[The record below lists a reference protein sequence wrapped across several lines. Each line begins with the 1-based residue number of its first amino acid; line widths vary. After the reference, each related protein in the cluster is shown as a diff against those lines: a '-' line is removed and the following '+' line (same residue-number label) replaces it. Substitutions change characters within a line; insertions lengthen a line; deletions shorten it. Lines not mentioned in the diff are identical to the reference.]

1 MLDQTKY
8 EEAVEEEEDLN
19 WYLHGS
25 RVGYALA
32 SGTRLDGEYCGI
44 GLIWD
49 AAMGGEPPQP
59 NSRNYNQYISYQL
72 DARILGDDAEVES
85 LKNQVEDGNI
95 EKITFDYFLE
105 EDIENSTPDLY
116 YYFEIYTKQK
126 EKLVNAFE
134 RMMGPAL
141 REGYWQPE
149 DYNDYGD
156 VYYDNFNI
164 NDAPKTP
171 YLSFIWDNSKYYE
184 GEESALYIANT
195 AGDARQHIIINLQNY
210 LSKIKDHLE
219 DLCFGYKDPIVYESI
234 QELENNLK
242 NVARTQVDVI
252 PQNTLDN
259 QYTILDANY
268 VSIGKLKE
276 YYNTNSL
283 IDLTVGNNSLSS
295 IENNHNTEI
304 NQKIISIDNNTN
316 LSTEEKEKKKQ
327 EVRDRYHFE
336 TPASTIIDKRADI
349 VNLIQGLSEEE
360 ELDTIVETLET
371 IKTNLDALKSQYTER
386 ANVEREIIKKISNPE
401 SYLPHSI
408 SDKTSDNY
416 PGHLEFFKDEIAKI
430 DNIYTLVEKAFS
442 WYSYCLSTQNQIN
455 AISGNVQG
463 AYRTFGIGADCE
475 LGWIIDKEDSSQKP
489 IPVLIVTG
497 TDILTDKVLKYIQ
510 TGIYTYTPTIPNEY
524 NEIVDVNITVNVEE
538 RAFIGYYPTDIKGA
552 SGDGYVEKLIV
563 LGSRE
568 DFIGDASI
576 MKITKIQN
584 GEEVPQESK
593 DYRYQ
598 RVYPRLFFNTIK
610 LRDASSKLRLKVNQQ
625 ELFVN
630 EDYYLVQDD
639 RSKGLRVSGMG
650 YYLTIREGVL
660 YPYLCQQTQIE
671 FDILYTLLNAD
682 TSIYLDAVKVSKENA
697 QPKVSYDVQL
707 SILNPEF
714 IQTAYNR
721 LNQIVHINDND
732 LKLEDVSGY
741 ISSVTLKLD
750 KPWEDTVEI
759 KNYQTKFEDLFSTIV
774 AQTEAMKK
782 SEGGISNAV
791 KAFNAYGFI
800 DTDVLQDSMLKA
812 DLNLQFN
819 KGNLTISQK
828 EGIWGESES
837 GVVAFRGGGIFTAT
851 TKDANGNWNWN
862 TGILPTGINA
872 DLITSGQIDTN
883 RIKIYAGNELRFQM
897 NGSGLYA
904 YKGYNEDDFA
914 ALTTQATTEEKQQI
928 QAQLESSTKKQ
939 YLLYNSEGLFLRAEE
954 GAYVLKEIPIFA
966 DSDKTIPVY
975 ATKTYTDSSGNTI
988 TYYVIDPI
996 SGERVQKTETKFD
1009 LVTSQVDRVEVSWE
1023 GFILRNWAGEK
1034 VFYADPDTGD
1044 LTMKGYVLAEGG
1056 QIGGWTL
1063 GKDRLTSNGISLIS
1077 GPINAAGIQLSPTGS
1092 RQNTVT
1098 NYATGETLYIYNPVD
1113 NLGTA
1118 DTTVEYFL
1126 TYDSMYD
1133 IDVNTKVYIS
1143 KLEISSAVPLYL
1155 QTIDNQTPD
1164 ENAITNSVTEQGGN
1178 SLTETY
1184 VLTQTGT
1191 AGITL
1196 APQSFI
1202 KRHAEDTDVLYD
1214 VNNEK
1219 IIYDAS
1225 DSQMLWLQKVIA
1237 KYPDY
1242 QDFIDIRRVTVYEEQ
1257 DLTQTL
1263 TLRPVASDK
1272 ITFSVSAETGTV
1284 TILKGTL
1291 GNFDI
1296 KDDGLYNGAIARTE
1310 FKPDNTFK
1318 IGNDVHTF
1326 GELFYNFSLDEVGG
1340 VLTLYRVDGSS
1351 VNFNIAA
1358 TTFYR
1363 NAIAAAGALTLT
1375 LTVNGTSWEAQAETG
1390 SGEKKKANG
1399 NLSGGGT
1406 VIATAKTMTNML
1418 QKDATIDVSG
1428 SVESSSG
1435 ASSGMCVDCKLT
1447 CFQSCGKVCTGSS
1460 ESAGSVNCDV
1470 NCIGACKAT
1479 CFGGCKED
1487 CRGGC
1492 LGGCQSTCRGECTSC
1507 GGACETNCTT
1517 GCSTGCYTGCYG
1529 GCKNKCGNNC
1539 EQNCS
1544 IVCSGGSGMW

>member
-1 MLDQTKY
+1 
-8 EEAVEEEEDLN
+8 
-19 WYLHGS
+19 
-25 RVGYALA
+25 
-32 SGTRLDGEYCGI
+32 
-44 GLIWD
+44 
-49 AAMGGEPPQP
+49 
-59 NSRNYNQYISYQL
+59 
-72 DARILGDDAEVES
+72 
-85 LKNQVEDGNI
+85 
-95 EKITFDYFLE
+95 
-105 EDIENSTPDLY
+105 
-116 YYFEIYTKQK
+116 
-126 EKLVNAFE
+126 
-134 RMMGPAL
+134 
-141 REGYWQPE
+141 
-149 DYNDYGD
+149 
-156 VYYDNFNI
+156 
-164 NDAPKTP
+164 
-171 YLSFIWDNSKYYE
+171 
-184 GEESALYIANT
+184 
-195 AGDARQHIIINLQNY
+195 
-210 LSKIKDHLE
+210 
-219 DLCFGYKDPIVYESI
+219 
-234 QELENNLK
+234 
-242 NVARTQVDVI
+242 
-252 PQNTLDN
+252 
-259 QYTILDANY
+259 
-268 VSIGKLKE
+268 
-276 YYNTNSL
+276 
-283 IDLTVGNNSLSS
+283 
-295 IENNHNTEI
+295 
-304 NQKIISIDNNTN
+304 
-316 LSTEEKEKKKQ
+316 
-327 EVRDRYHFE
+327 
-336 TPASTIIDKRADI
+336 
-349 VNLIQGLSEEE
+349 
-360 ELDTIVETLET
+360 
-371 IKTNLDALKSQYTER
+371 
-386 ANVEREIIKKISNPE
+386 
-401 SYLPHSI
+401 
-408 SDKTSDNY
+408 
-416 PGHLEFFKDEIAKI
+416 
-430 DNIYTLVEKAFS
+430 
-442 WYSYCLSTQNQIN
+442 
-455 AISGNVQG
+455 
-463 AYRTFGIGADCE
+463 
-475 LGWIIDKEDSSQKP
+475 
-489 IPVLIVTG
+489 
-497 TDILTDKVLKYIQ
+497 
-510 TGIYTYTPTIPNEY
+510 
-524 NEIVDVNITVNVEE
+524 
-538 RAFIGYYPTDIKGA
+538 
-552 SGDGYVEKLIV
+552 
-563 LGSRE
+563 
-568 DFIGDASI
+568 
-576 MKITKIQN
+576 
-584 GEEVPQESK
+584 
-593 DYRYQ
+593 
-598 RVYPRLFFNTIK
+598 
-610 LRDASSKLRLKVNQQ
+610 
-625 ELFVN
+625 
-630 EDYYLVQDD
+630 
-639 RSKGLRVSGMG
+639 
-650 YYLTIREGVL
+650 
-660 YPYLCQQTQIE
+660 
-671 FDILYTLLNAD
+671 
-682 TSIYLDAVKVSKENA
+682 
-697 QPKVSYDVQL
+697 
-707 SILNPEF
+707 
-714 IQTAYNR
+714 
-721 LNQIVHINDND
+721 
-732 LKLEDVSGY
+732 
-741 ISSVTLKLD
+741 
-750 KPWEDTVEI
+750 
-759 KNYQTKFEDLFSTIV
+759 
-774 AQTEAMKK
+774 
-782 SEGGISNAV
+782 
-791 KAFNAYGFI
+791 
-800 DTDVLQDSMLKA
+800 
-812 DLNLQFN
+812 
-819 KGNLTISQK
+819 
-828 EGIWGESES
+828 
-837 GVVAFRGGGIFTAT
+837 
-851 TKDANGNWNWN
+851 
-862 TGILPTGINA
+862 
-872 DLITSGQIDTN
+872 
-883 RIKIYAGNELRFQM
+883 
-897 NGSGLYA
+897 
-904 YKGYNEDDFA
+904 
-914 ALTTQATTEEKQQI
+914 
-928 QAQLESSTKKQ
+928 
-939 YLLYNSEGLFLRAEE
+939 
-954 GAYVLKEIPIFA
+954 
-966 DSDKTIPVY
+966 
-975 ATKTYTDSSGNTI
+975 
-988 TYYVIDPI
+988 
-996 SGERVQKTETKFD
+996 
-1009 LVTSQVDRVEVSWE
+1009 
-1023 GFILRNWAGEK
+1023 
-1034 VFYADPDTGD
+1034 
-1044 LTMKGYVLAEGG
+1044 MKGYVLAEGG